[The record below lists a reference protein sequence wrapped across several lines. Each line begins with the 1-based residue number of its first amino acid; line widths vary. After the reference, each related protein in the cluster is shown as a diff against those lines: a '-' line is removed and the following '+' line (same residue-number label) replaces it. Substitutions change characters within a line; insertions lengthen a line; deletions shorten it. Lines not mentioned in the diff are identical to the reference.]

1 MLFHGTNRRFPMP
14 PVEFE
19 LVRAVRLVAGLQG
32 GRVALPPRVLV
43 LCQEVDSLQRFILIL
58 VSAATC
64 GQGSGARSELAVRH
78 GQ

>member
-19 LVRAVRLVAGLQG
+19 LVRAATLVAGLQG

-43 LCQEVDSLQRFILIL
+43 PCQEADSLQGFI
-58 VSAATC
+58 
-64 GQGSGARSELAVRH
+64 
-78 GQ
+78 